1 MYKKFTIK
9 FVNGE
14 EYNYANIIAKT
25 FAAAMKY
32 AEENGYGTLDQVEY
46 VSTEKVDIAE

>member
-1 MYKKFTIK
+1 MYKKFMIR
-9 FVNGE
+9 FVKGE

-46 VSTEKVDIAE
+46 VSAEKVDIAE